1 MHVKVYQG
9 SFYDQGPSPI
19 LGVQVKQVICITL
32 MLTLVNEWLV

>member
-9 SFYDQGPSPI
+9 SFYDQGSSSI

-32 MLTLVNEWLV
+32 MLTRVNEWLV